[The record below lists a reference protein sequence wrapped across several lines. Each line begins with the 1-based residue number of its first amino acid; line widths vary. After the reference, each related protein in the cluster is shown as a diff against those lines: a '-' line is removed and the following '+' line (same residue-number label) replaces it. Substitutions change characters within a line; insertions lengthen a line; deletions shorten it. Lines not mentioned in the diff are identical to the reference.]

1 MVDRVAFVLHRYFSN
16 LFFFDSVL
24 VHVPPHFQREYP
36 EQGSPER
43 SFEYLIE
50 DAPERILRMRVKGR
64 HLLFCDTEARV
75 VETGGDVPPAAYRGE
90 YSRSAA
96 DVDAFV
102 GLSDGSHSVKI
113 VFSFHVHSVE
123 SVWRGA

>member
-1 MVDRVAFVLHRYFSN
+1 MVDRVAFVLHRDLGN
-16 LFFFDSVL
+16 LFFLDSIL
-24 VHVPPHFQREYP
+24 VHVPSHFQREYP
-36 EQGSPER
+36 EQGCPER

-90 YSRSAA
+90 DSCSTA
-96 DVDAFV
+96 DV
-102 GLSDGSHSVKI
+102 
-113 VFSFHVHSVE
+113 
-123 SVWRGA
+123 